1 MFFRSLGIKAP
12 EGEGRSFSST
22 AFAAGDT
29 VSVQLEADIL
39 RLLQE
44 DHGGWN
50 DTMVSV
56 SIAGEIEIGVIL
68 HRFSYRIFF
77 CQRTNLKKKS

>member
-1 MFFRSLGIKAP
+1 MYLYVVRYIGVGAP
-12 EGEGRSFSST
+12 EAGGKSFSST

-29 VSVQLEADIL
+29 VSVQLEVDIL

-50 DTMVSV
+50 DTMASV
-56 SIAGEIEIGVIL
+56 SIAGEDRERGHPIQGFIQG
-68 HRFSYRIFF
+68 F
-77 CQRTNLKKKS
+77 CWGGL